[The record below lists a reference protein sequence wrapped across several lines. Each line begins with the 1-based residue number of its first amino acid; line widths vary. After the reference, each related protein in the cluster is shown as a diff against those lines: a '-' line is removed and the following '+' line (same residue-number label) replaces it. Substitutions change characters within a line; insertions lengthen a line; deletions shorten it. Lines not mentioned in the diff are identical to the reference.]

1 MSFYGKNASYN
12 RAVGDV
18 AGNVAGNLENQ
29 IIDCQLYTQPQR
41 EHVLISFSN
50 DEFLRFGTKS
60 ITYADYCLLVLVFMA
75 LNLIVSIISLSKR

>member
-12 RAVGDV
+12 RA
-18 AGNVAGNLENQ
+18 AGVEDDLTFLYNQ
-29 IIDCQLYTQPQR
+29 NTQPQR
-41 EHVLISFSN
+41 EHILISFSN